1 MLWLAVRQPKHI
13 PKGAA
18 GDDQQSEAQQE
29 NQNVLA
35 SFSGPAKGG
44 RIRKHAVDPDRI
56 GDILDFAISEQLIS
70 ANQLVLDLLVNGARD
85 VNLAGLGNALETRSD
100 IDAIAINVGCFDDD
114 VAKID
119 TNPILDPMMP
129 GQRCIT
135 PHHVLLDD
143 DAAPHGFDRTVED
156 GNKTV
161 AGGFDESSVVP
172 CNAGLDQAA
181 LDPLDA
187 AVRSFFIDFHKAAVA
202 GDITRDDRGKT
213 ARRRLHPRGL
223 ATLG

>member
-1 MLWLAVRQPKHI
+1 MPWLAMRQPKHI

-56 GDILDFAISEQLIS
+56 GDVLDLAISEQLIS

-85 VNLAGLGNALETRSD
+85 VNLARLGKALETRSNV
-100 IDAIAINVGCFDDD
+100 DAITVNVGCFDDD

-129 GQRCIT
+129 GQRCVASN
-135 PHHVLLDD
+135 HLLLDD
-143 DAAPHGFDRTVED
+143 DAAPHGFDGTVENR
-156 GNKTV
+156 NKTV
-161 AGGFDESSVVP
+161 AGGFDEPSVVL
-172 CNAGLDQAA
+172 CDARLDKAA
-181 LDPLDA
+181 LDPLHA
-187 AVRSFFIDFHKAAVA
+187 TVRSFFIDFHQAAVA
-202 GDITRDDRGKT
+202 RDIASHYCSKT
-213 ARRRLHPRGL
+213 PRR
-223 ATLG
+223 